1 MADIYNNK
9 LDLPVSIRRTNDV
22 PLDDSFVFTTVE
34 AAQEYISAVDGET
47 GQSKSTAYAGQI
59 IYISGEDRYYTVIKT
74 GNTLSLKSRPNTRD
88 ITVIDAK
95 RDANANDTTIA
106 AKVKLSTGDP
116 ADRELVYDETNKQLK
131 IGTSSGSQVL
141 SPKWN
146 GSDATFDNDVKA
158 KTFTVGN
165 ITLDGDDFK
174 LINSLSPYEI
184 SEFKVNVYDGV
195 DITKATK
202 IEELKFNFKKDETW
216 KDWTLANTSTGFRY
230 ANFLSGETPLIQY
243 RVRYGNSYLVY
254 SNNDSASQVTPSDK
268 IQSNGSYYC
277 VPARV
282 LNPITN
288 VEFKTDESGNYILS
302 WKNPDAIISGI
313 RIIYRTDRYPNH
325 ESDVMYAFDDIN
337 DTYNIIEDTSITG
350 YVDIN
355 TQLFLGSGE
364 NCSYDISN
372 IEGLQAGKLYYFY
385 ITPCNSNNF
394 YTESDYQRCLVYI
407 PEESPVAQVAEE
419 QGSNT
424 GNSAL
429 ETLLGV

>member
-1 MADIYNNK
+1 M
-9 LDLPVSIRRTNDV
+9 
-22 PLDDSFVFTTVE
+22 PLDDSSVFTTVE

-59 IYISGEDRYYTVIKT
+59 IYVSEEDRYYTVVKT
-74 GNTLSLKSRPNTRD
+74 GDTLSLKSRPNTRD
-88 ITVIDAK
+88 INVIDAQGTA
-95 RDANANDTTIA
+95 DDSTIA
-106 AKVKLSTGDP
+106 AKVKLSTSTSTP
-116 ADRELVYDETNKQLK
+116 SDRELVYDKTNKQLK
-131 IGTSSGSQVL
+131 IGTVSGSQVV

-158 KTFTVGN
+158 KTFTVGST
-165 ITLDGDDFK
+165 TLNEDDFE
-174 LINSLSPYEI
+174 LINNLTAYEI

-254 SNNDSASQVTPSDK
+254 SYNDSASQVTPSDK

>member
-9 LDLPVSIRRTNDV
+9 LDLPVSIRRTNDI
-22 PLDDSFVFTTVE
+22 PLDDSYVFTTID
-34 AAQEYISAVDGET
+34 AANAYVTSDD
-47 GQSKSTAYAGQI
+47 STAYAGQI
-59 IYISGEDRYYTVIKT
+59 IYVSKEDRYYTVIKT
-74 GNTLSLKSRPNTRD
+74 DETLSLKSRPNTRD

-95 RDANANDTTIA
+95 SDANANDTTIA

-116 ADRELVYDETNKQLK
+116 ADRELVYDTTDNQLK
-131 IGTSSGSQVL
+131 IGTSSGSQIL
-141 SPKWN
+141 SPKWS

-158 KTFTVGN
+158 KTFTVGSTRLN
-165 ITLDGDDFK
+165 EDDFK

-355 TQLFLGSGE
+355 TQLFLGSGDS
-364 NCSYDISN
+364 CSYDISN

-419 QGSNT
+419 QQSNT
-424 GNSAL
+424 GSSPL